1 MDMPLNV
8 FAFFCILIYTAPN
21 CGKCTYMKKCPVVFM
36 NIQNVQ
42 EHVGWVTLNEGC
54 LEKIHDHERGLDRAL
69 LVSGMSGNLGFWIY
83 RADEKPIRQGGY
95 VFPLWF
101 QDETALHSPI
111 MHPFYGVVNDIKSN
125 SMNVL
130 PRGVVEQGLIGKL
143 SASEF
148 VEARYKDVLAVYVR
162 ELAGGTASDDLIE
175 TLDTVFEEMGV
186 VATSVH
192 ADDTV
197 GGDVMELTFV
207 DKSNLWITP
216 QGIKKATTF
225 SRGNEE
231 MARKLNTMI
240 AYEGR
245 A

>member
-1 MDMPLNV
+1 MDMALNV
-8 FAFFCILIYTAPN
+8 FAFSVYLYILPQTVESVLN
-21 CGKCTYMKKCPVVFM
+21 MKKYPVVFM

-54 LEKIHDHERGLDRAL
+54 LEEIHDHERGLNWAL
-69 LVSGMSGNLGFWIY
+69 LVSGMRGNLGFWIY
-83 RADEKPIRQGGY
+83 REDEKPIRQGGY

-101 QDETALHSPI
+101 QDGTALHSPV
-111 MHPFYGVVNDIKSN
+111 MKLFYGVVNDIKSN
-125 SMNVL
+125 SMSVL
-130 PRGVVEQGLIGKL
+130 PRGIVEQGLIGKL

-148 VEARYKDVLAVYVR
+148 VEAWYKDVLAVYVR
-162 ELAGGTASDDLIE
+162 ELAEGTASDDLIE
-175 TLDTVFEEMGV
+175 TLDAVFEEMGV

-192 ADDTV
+192 GDDTV

-216 QGIKKATTF
+216 QGIKKVTTF